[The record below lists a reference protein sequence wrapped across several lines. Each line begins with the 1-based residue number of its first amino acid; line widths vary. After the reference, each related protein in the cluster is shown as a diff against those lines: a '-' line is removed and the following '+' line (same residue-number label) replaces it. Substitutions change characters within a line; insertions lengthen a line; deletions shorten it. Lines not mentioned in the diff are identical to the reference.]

1 MSILLQDP
9 KDGTRLLLIGI
20 LVLAAVSTI
29 VPTAVLTVAPTAVL
43 TVVPTFRS
51 AVLQAQ
57 NIDTRAAATA
67 IMQADRDLNQSVAS
81 RDKKKFLSLVSEMAV
96 FVGDGPMRGHDEI
109 LKGWAAFF
117 DPNGPTLTWEPTRA
131 DVLVGGDVGVTI
143 GSWVRRAKT
152 PDGKTTE
159 ARGQYATTWQK
170 QKDGSWKVVYDIG
183 STAP

>member
-1 MSILLQDP
+1 MSILLQDL
-9 KDGTRLLLIGI
+9 KYGTRLLLIGT
-20 LVLAAVSTI
+20 LVLAAVT
-29 VPTAVLTVAPTAVL
+29 TVAPTFS

-51 AVLQAQ
+51 AVLHAQ
-57 NIDTRAAATA
+57 NIDTKAAAAA
-67 IMQADRDLNQSVAS
+67 IMQADRDFNQSVAA
-81 RDKKKFLSLVSEMAV
+81 RDRKKFLSLISETAV

-117 DPNGPTLTWEPTRA
+117 DPDGPTLTWEPTRA

-152 PDGKTTE
+152 PDGKATE

>member
-1 MSILLQDP
+1 MSILLQDL
-9 KDGTRLLLIGI
+9 KYGTRLLLIGT
-20 LVLAAVSTI
+20 LVLAAVST
-29 VPTAVLTVAPTAVL
+29 VAPTFS

-51 AVLQAQ
+51 AVLHAQ
-57 NIDTRAAATA
+57 DIDTKAAAAA
-67 IMQADRDLNQSVAS
+67 IMQADRDFNQSVAA
-81 RDKKKFLSLVSEMAV
+81 RDRKKFLSLISETAV

-152 PDGKTTE
+152 ADGKATE

-170 QKDGSWKVVYDIG
+170 QKDGWKVVYDIG